1 MKQFLTLISSIV
13 SLQLLSV
20 GIVHGQQRQNQN
32 HPSSTPVVPQYFE
45 RAAGTTQQD
54 FDRAVKKL
62 QMSIEP
68 NSNILQSSDQIT
80 KQCKPADRCSNDQER
95 YILIALLLDED
106 GEPTS
111 ILPFKNNFNASIPLM
126 TDALEEAYAIARKN
140 HDALSLSERRK
151 NIIYT
156 FKFKYSV
163 SPVTNSMQP

>member
-1 MKQFLTLISSIV
+1 MKQVLTLVSSIV
-13 SLQLLSV
+13 SLQLLLV

-32 HPSSTPVVPQYFE
+32 RPGSTPIAPQYFE
-45 RAAGTTQQD
+45 RADTTQKE

-62 QMSIEP
+62 QISIEP
-68 NSNILQSSDQIT
+68 NSNILQTSDQIT

-106 GEPTS
+106 GEPVG

-151 NIIYT
+151 NTIYT
-156 FKFKYSV
+156 FKFKYSA
-163 SPVTNSMQP
+163 SSVTNSIQP